1 MRLPTASTGWDV
13 FSKPD
18 CECNQEGT
26 PRENNAGADTDIPSN
41 IGKKQGSFFQLR
53 ERLCEIADGKNEG
66 SIPYDEANNLAVE
79 AVVTANGG
87 MPKATSG
94 PMVRLC
100 KLCRNGWIRE
110 AADEMKIV
118 YPDLDSLEQWSNRRG
133 HRKKERKQ
141 KG

>member
-1 MRLPTASTGWDV
+1 MRPPTASTGWDV

-18 CECNQEGT
+18 CERNQEETHGRT
-26 PRENNAGADTDIPSN
+26 MPEPIQTYHPALEKTR
-41 IGKKQGSFFQLR
+41 KLFQLR

-118 YPDLDSLEQWSNRRG
+118 YPDLDSLEQWNKHRG
-133 HRKKERKQ
+133 HRKKKRKQ